1 MVEEE
6 EEVSEEEGAT
16 VVVVEASGEAGV
28 SEEAT
33 DLTLLG
39 LPLTGVSDHIP
50 EDLESVTVLADQSTE
65 QVIRSAHDTDLEAIV
80 LEAEDRCR

>member
-1 MVEEE
+1 MAEEE
-6 EEVSEEEGAT
+6 EEALEEEGAT
-16 VVVVEASGEAGV
+16 VVVGASGEAGV
-28 SEEAT
+28 SEEVT

-39 LPLTGVSDHIP
+39 LPTAGASDHIP
-50 EDLESVTVLADQSTE
+50 EDLESVTVLVDQFTE